1 MNELHSLLVSWGMY
15 RGNSFLAKKDK
26 WGHQETVKIVQDTEF
41 VKLREDCAKIGTA
54 KSDAKTIE
62 KTLLLYK
69 KLEDAY
75 RQTKCTAAET
85 KAGLSKVTV
94 SSGLVSKV
102 MLGTVV
108 CLPLMIMRKKHSE
121 A

>member
-1 MNELHSLLVSWGMY
+1 MY

-26 WGHQETVKIVQDTEF
+26 WGHQEIVKIVWDAEF

-54 KSDAKTIE
+54 KSDVKTIE
-62 KTLLLYK
+62 KTLLLQK
-69 KLEDAY
+69 KVDDTY
-75 RQTKCTAAET
+75 PKINCTAAEM

-102 MLGTVV
+102 MLGKVG
-108 CLPLMIMRKKHSE
+108 
-121 A
+121 